1 MVVDGKNI
9 YVKMRRW
16 SMSRANNTI
25 VEEEG
30 INKLRGRRENVKIVK
45 EGIKKLRR
53 KIIKLWGRE

>member
-16 SMSRANNTI
+16 NMSWANDTI

-30 INKLRGRRENVKIVK
+30 INKLRRRRENVEIVK
-45 EGIKKLRR
+45 EGIKN
-53 KIIKLWGRE
+53 

>member
-16 SMSRANNTI
+16 NMSRANNTI

-30 INKLRGRRENVKIVK
+30 INKLRRRRENVEIVK
-45 EGIKKLRR
+45 EGIKN
-53 KIIKLWGRE
+53 